1 MVKVILQNYV
11 LGKVHSQLKQV
22 SYFTYSAIF
31 LSLFCNLFYLLYI
44 PTNLF
49 EIGQVT
55 IFFKKSITRPLHN
68 GYPVKV
74 RQESV
79 HGQTNIMLLF
89 YIYTPRT
96 LLAKKVFIWLVLA
109 MGPFSETNCC
119 HRRVLDFI
127 DRCVFIPISN
137 FCVYMTSVR
146 QYIQVSMW
154 FIFYL

>member
-44 PTNLF
+44 PSNLF
-49 EIGQVT
+49 EIEQVT

-96 LLAKKVFIWLVLA
+96 LLAKKSIRLVSFWPWDLSPKRIVA
-109 MGPFSETNCC
+109 TEGFQ
-119 HRRVLDFI
+119 
-127 DRCVFIPISN
+127 ISQTDVCL
-137 FCVYMTSVR
+137 FR
-146 QYIQVSMW
+146 
-154 FIFYL
+154 FLIFAYT